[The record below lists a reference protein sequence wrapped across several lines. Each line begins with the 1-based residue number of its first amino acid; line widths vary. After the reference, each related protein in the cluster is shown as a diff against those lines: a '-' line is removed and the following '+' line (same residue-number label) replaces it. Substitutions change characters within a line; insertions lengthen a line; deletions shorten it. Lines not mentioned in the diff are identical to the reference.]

1 MSAFKD
7 MVEADIVNVFLNL
20 DELAEIHNLD
30 GVECACVISSDKTDD
45 RVTASTAS
53 REPQMACMVII

>member
-30 GVECACVISSDKTDD
+30 GVECACVIS
-45 RVTASTAS
+45 
-53 REPQMACMVII
+53 

>member
-30 GVECACVISSDKTDD
+30 GVECACVISSDKTG
-45 RVTASTAS
+45 VPL
-53 REPQMACMVII
+53 EVIELFVISG

>member
-45 RVTASTAS
+45 RVGGCAPRQARNPRWTAW
-53 REPQMACMVII
+53 